1 MNANQFLR
9 WLKKRGVETEAHKGG
24 SGHLTLVRGDKTTQM
39 PMHGGR
45 KQLKKGLMAGI
56 RKDLGIEE

>member
-39 PMHGGR
+39 PMHGGQ
-45 KQLKKGLMAGI
+45 KTAQEGLDG
-56 RKDLGIEE
+56 GN